1 MHIAIFGLGYV
12 GSVSAACLAHNGH
25 HVIGVDTKPEK
36 VERINA
42 GLSPII
48 EPELDELIRTG
59 VEQGRITA
67 THVTA
72 EALERAE
79 VALVCV
85 GTPSQPNGSLDLS
98 YVERV
103 CHEIGQVLATR
114 DAYCVVA
121 IRSTV
126 LPGSVERVIIP
137 ALEATSGKRAGDDF
151 GFGINPEFLRE
162 GSAVRDFYQPP
173 YTVIGEMDARSGAV
187 LAQLY
192 QGIAAPL
199 HRVGLGTAEMIKYA
213 NNAFHA
219 LKVVFAN
226 EMGNIA
232 QMYGV
237 DSHEV
242 MEVFVQDTKLNLSP
256 YYLRPGFAFGG
267 SCLPKDLRALLY
279 AARQRDVVVPML
291 DTILDSNRRHL
302 EKALDLILNQGRRR
316 VGVIGLSFKTNTDD
330 LRESPA
336 VELLERLIGKGYAP
350 LVYDREVSLSSLHGS
365 NQAYLEQTIPH
376 IVSLMRTSLSDIIAH
391 SEVVVVTKRLSATE
405 AAQLHE
411 GIAPEQI
418 LIDLV
423 RLDPKLVQQ
432 VKGQYFGI
440 CW

>member
-1 MHIAIFGLGYV
+1 
-12 GSVSAACLAHNGH
+12 
-25 HVIGVDTKPEK
+25 
-36 VERINA
+36 
-42 GLSPII
+42 
-48 EPELDELIRTG
+48 
-59 VEQGRITA
+59 
-67 THVTA
+67 
-72 EALERAE
+72 
-79 VALVCV
+79 
-85 GTPSQPNGSLDLS
+85 
-98 YVERV
+98 
-103 CHEIGQVLATR
+103 
-114 DAYCVVA
+114 
-121 IRSTV
+121 
-126 LPGSVERVIIP
+126 
-137 ALEATSGKRAGDDF
+137 
-151 GFGINPEFLRE
+151 
-162 GSAVRDFYQPP
+162 VRDFYQPP

-423 RLDPKLVQQ
+423 RLDPELVQQ